1 MSDIKKV
8 GMLGLGQM
16 GNPMS
21 KLMLATGYEVVGF
34 DPFSEACKASAA
46 NGVKIASSPSEVAA
60 SCELVFVMVGF
71 DSQVE
76 GLLFG
81 PDGVVEGAKP
91 GLIVALGS
99 TVSPSYAKSLADKL
113 ASNGIIMLDIPSARG
128 VPAALAGK
136 LLLLGAGDKE
146 TFEKCRPVF
155 SSFASDVFYFG
166 PAGTGQV
173 AKMVNNLILWACT
186 AANDE
191 GLRLG
196 AALGVDPEELRA
208 ALHHSSAQNWAMD
221 KRAED
226 TDMAWA
232 EKDMTIVL
240 AEADQA
246 RLSLPLCGSIKEV
259 IKGYKIRLGKGM
271 PTL

>member
-1 MSDIKKV
+1 MSDIIKV

-16 GNPMS
+16 GNPMC
-21 KLMLATGYEVVGF
+21 KLMLAKGYEVMGY
-34 DPFSEACKASAA
+34 DPSAQACKDSAV
-46 NGVKIASSPSEVAA
+46 NGVKIGTSPAEVAGA
-60 SCELVFVMVGF
+60 CELVFVMVGF

-76 GLLFG
+76 ALLFG
-81 PDGVVEGAKP
+81 PKGVVEGAKP
-91 GLIVALGS
+91 GLIVAMGS
-99 TVSPSYAKSLADKL
+99 TVAPGYAKGLSDKL
-113 ASNGIIMLDIPSARG
+113 AASGIIMLDIPSARG
-128 VPAALAGK
+128 VPAAIAGK
-136 LLLLGAGDKE
+136 LLLLGAGEKDA
-146 TFEKCRPVF
+146 FEKSRPVF
-155 SSFASDVFYFG
+155 SCFASDVFYFG

-196 AALGVDPEELRA
+196 AALGVDAEELRA